1 MNLPTLNAVIYCTK
15 AVYTEPWW
23 HLVGEF
29 DDFLVED
36 PEHAKLDVFIKFG
49 DMSLDYDAEMELR
62 IMDPMTGDLMERFP
76 ALIRGD
82 KEGVA
87 TRVISVEMAFK
98 REATYHVEV
107 VIDGQLVGV
116 RKLPVWFQG

>member
-1 MNLPTLNAVIYCTK
+1 MNLPRLNAVIFCTK

-29 DDFLVED
+29 DDFLVDD
-36 PEHAKLDVFIKFG
+36 PENAHFDVFVKFG
-49 DMSLDYDAEMELR
+49 DMSFDRDSEMELR
-62 IMDPMTGDLMERFP
+62 IIDPLTGDPMERFP
-76 ALIRGD
+76 AIIRGD

-87 TRVISVEMAFK
+87 TRVIPVAMAFS
-98 REATYHVEV
+98 REAVYHVEV
-107 VIDGQLVGV
+107 VVDGQLVGL